1 MEAFIHQIRGV
12 FVLDQNGKRLLSKY
26 YSNDLKS
33 NLRKQLD
40 LEENVSN
47 KTIKSKTPSSGECD
61 IIMIDSFNIV
71 FQNVQDI
78 YFFVVGA
85 GYENELVLSEV
96 LSGLIDGLMMLFR
109 NQLTKRTFLE
119 NFDLIVLALDEVLE
133 DGIII
138 ETDSS
143 AIAQK
148 VAAVETG
155 ADASS
160 GVEGSETI
168 TQVFK
173 SAREQLGELAS
184 SFFQF

>member
-1 MEAFIHQIRGV
+1 MEAFIHQIKGL
-12 FVLDQNGKRLLSKY
+12 FILDKEGKRLLSKY

-33 NLRKQLD
+33 NLSKQLN
-40 LEENVSN
+40 LEESVSS
-47 KTIKSKTPSSGECD
+47 KTIKSKIQPTGDID
-61 IIMIDSFNIV
+61 IIMIESYNIV
-71 FQNVQDI
+71 YQNVQDV

-96 LSGLIDGLMMLFR
+96 LSGFIDGLLMLFR
-109 NQLTKRTFLE
+109 NQLNKRTFLE
-119 NFDLIVLALDEVLE
+119 NFDLIVLSLDEVLE

-138 ETDSS
+138 ETDAT

-148 VAAVETG
+148 VAAVE
-155 ADASS
+155 S
-160 GVEGSETI
+160 GTDTAVEGAETF

-173 SAREQLGELAS
+173 SARDQLSELAG

>member
-26 YSNDLKS
+26 YSNDLKRY
-33 NLRKQLD
+33 LL
-40 LEENVSN
+40 
-47 KTIKSKTPSSGECD
+47 
-61 IIMIDSFNIV
+61 
-71 FQNVQDI
+71 
-78 YFFVVGA
+78 FVVGA